1 MFSTRLVI
9 GDTVVTILKS
19 VSLAPDKSCVAGA
32 QAANNVGKKMER
44 AKRANRAAGLNV
56 YTVLCDR

>member
-1 MFSTRLVI
+1 M

-19 VSLAPDKSCVAGA
+19 LSLAPDKSCVAGA
-32 QAANNVGKKMER
+32 QAANNVRKKMER
-44 AKRANRAAGLNV
+44 AKRARGRNV

>member
-1 MFSTRLVI
+1 MFSTRLVM

-19 VSLAPDKSCVAGA
+19 VSLAPDKSCVPGA
-32 QAANNVGKKMER
+32 QAANNVRKKMER
-44 AKRANRAAGLNV
+44 AKRARGRNV